1 MSHDPYAANSAADS
15 SHRFLFEQADIR
27 GEIVQLGSSLRDM
40 LAVHLYAP
48 GVQRLLGEFLAAA
61 TLLSTTLKFEG
72 RLILQARSSGQV
84 PLLMAECSS
93 DLQIR
98 GIARGAQLATSEDF
112 DQLLAEGTLAIT
124 VEPLQGKPY
133 QGIVPLS
140 RHSLAAS
147 LDAYFEQSEQLQ
159 TRLWLA
165 CDGQSA
171 AGLLLQQLPA
181 QVRRESQ
188 LREQQW
194 QHVCTLGETVT
205 PAELLQLP
213 PADLLYRLYHEDPVR
228 LFDPRPVAFQCSCS
242 LQRSRNALSAIAAAE
257 LEDILQEQGCIT
269 VDCEF
274 CNQQYRFERED
285 LADLLRTG
293 PAPTLH

>member
-1 MSHDPYAANSAADS
+1 M
-15 SHRFLFEQADIR
+15 
-27 GEIVQLGSSLRDM
+27 
-40 LAVHLYAP
+40 
-48 GVQRLLGEFLAAA
+48 
-61 TLLSTTLKFEG
+61 
-72 RLILQARSSGQV
+72 
-84 PLLMAECSS
+84 
-93 DLQIR
+93 
-98 GIARGAQLATSEDF
+98 
-112 DQLLAEGTLAIT
+112 
-124 VEPLQGKPY
+124 
-133 QGIVPLS
+133 PLS

-171 AGLLLQQLPA
+171 GGLLLQQLPA
-181 QVRRESQ
+181 QVSRDPQ

-205 PAELLQLP
+205 PSELLQLP
-213 PADLLYRLYHEDPVR
+213 LADLLYRLYHEDPVR
-228 LFDPRPVAFQCSCS
+228 LFDPRPVNFQCSCS
-242 LQRSRNALSAIAAAE
+242 LQRSRNALSAIASTE
-257 LEDILQEQGCIT
+257 LEDILREQGCIT

-285 LADLLRTG
+285 LTDLLQAG

>member
-1 MSHDPYAANSAADS
+1 MSHDPHAANTAADS
-15 SHRFLFEQADIR
+15 SRRFLFEQADIR
-27 GEIVQLGSSLRDM
+27 GEIVQLGTSLRDM

-98 GIARGAQLATSEDF
+98 GIARGAQLATSDDF

-124 VEPLQGKPY
+124 VEPLRGKTY

-181 QVRRESQ
+181 QFNRELQ

-205 PAELLQLP
+205 AAELLQLP
-213 PADLLYRLYHEDPVR
+213 PAGLLYRLYHEDPVR

-285 LADLLRTG
+285 LADLLRAG
-293 PAPTLH
+293 PGQTLH

>member
-1 MSHDPYAANSAADS
+1 MSDEEHAANPAADS
-15 SHRFLFEQADIR
+15 SRRFLFEQADIR
-27 GEIVQLGSSLRDM
+27 GEIAQLGTSLRDM
-40 LAVHLYAP
+40 LAVHQYAP

-72 RLILQARSSGQV
+72 RLILQARSGGQV

-112 DQLLAEGTLAIT
+112 DQLLAEGTLTIT
-124 VEPLQGKPY
+124 VEPLQGKRY

-147 LDAYFEQSEQLQ
+147 LDAYFEQSEQLH

-165 CDGQSA
+165 CDGQFA
-171 AGLLLQQLPA
+171 GGLLLQQLPA
-181 QVRRESQ
+181 QVSRDPQ
-188 LREQQW
+188 LRQQQW
-194 QHVCTLGETVT
+194 QHVCALGETVSPT
-205 PAELLQLP
+205 ELLQLSP
-213 PADLLYRLYHEDPVR
+213 EVLLYRLYHEDPVR
-228 LFDPRPVAFQCSCS
+228 LFEPRPIAFHCSCS
-242 LQRSRNALSAIAAAE
+242 LQRSRNALSAIATAE
-257 LEDILQEQGCIT
+257 MEDILREQGCIT

-285 LADLLRTG
+285 LADLLRAG

>member
-1 MSHDPYAANSAADS
+1 MSHDPHAADTAADS
-15 SHRFLFEQADIR
+15 SRRFLFEQADIR
-27 GEIVQLGSSLRDM
+27 GEIVQLGASLRDM

-61 TLLSTTLKFEG
+61 ALLSTTLKFEG

-124 VEPLQGKPY
+124 VEPLRGKTY

-140 RHSLAAS
+140 RHSLAGS

-181 QVRRESQ
+181 QVNRESQ

-205 PAELLQLP
+205 PAELLQLA
-213 PADLLYRLYHEDPVR
+213 PAGLLYRLYHEDPVR

-285 LADLLRTG
+285 LADLLRAG
-293 PAPTLH
+293 PGPTLH

>member
-1 MSHDPYAANSAADS
+1 MSHDSTNAVPAADS
-15 SHRFLFEQADIR
+15 SRRFLFEQADIR
-27 GEIVQLGSSLRDM
+27 GEIVQLDSSLREI
-40 LAVHLYAP
+40 LAVHQYAP

-72 RLILQARSSGQV
+72 RLILQARSGGQI

-93 DLQIR
+93 ELQIR
-98 GIARGAQLATSEDF
+98 GIARGAQLATAEDF

-124 VEPLQGKPY
+124 VEPLRGKRY

-165 CDGQSA
+165 CDSQSA
-171 AGLLLQQLPA
+171 SGLLLQQLPA
-181 QVRRESQ
+181 QLNRDPQ
-188 LREQQW
+188 LRQQQW

-205 PAELLQLP
+205 PGELLQLA

-242 LQRSRNALSAIAAAE
+242 LQRSRNALSAIAPAE
-257 LEDILQEQGCIT
+257 LEDILREQGSINM
-269 VDCEF
+269 DCEF

>member
-1 MSHDPYAANSAADS
+1 MSHDPHAANSATDS
-15 SHRFLFEQADIR
+15 SRRFLFEQADIR
-27 GEIVQLGSSLRDM
+27 GEIVQLDASLRDM

-84 PLLMAECSS
+84 PLLMAECNS

-98 GIARGAQLATSEDF
+98 GIARGAQLATSEEF

-124 VEPLQGKPY
+124 IEPLQGKRY

-140 RHSLAAS
+140 GHSLAAS

-165 CDGQSA
+165 CDGGSA

-181 QVRRESQ
+181 QISRESQ

-194 QHVCTLGETVT
+194 QHICTLGETVT
-205 PAELLQLP
+205 ADELLRLP
-213 PADLLYRLYHEDPVR
+213 PADLLYRLYHDDPVR
-228 LFDPRPVAFQCSCS
+228 LFDPRPVSFQCSCS
-242 LQRSRNALSAIAAAE
+242 LQRSRNALSAIAATE
-257 LEDILQEQGCIT
+257 LEDILNEQGCIT

-285 LADLLRTG
+285 LTDVLSADSG
-293 PAPTLH
+293 PTLH

>member
-1 MSHDPYAANSAADS
+1 MSHDPKAADTATDS
-15 SHRFLFEQADIR
+15 SRRFLFEQADIR
-27 GEIVQLGSSLRDM
+27 GEIVQLGTSLRDM
-40 LAVHLYAP
+40 LAIHLYAP

-72 RLILQARSSGQV
+72 RLILQARSNGQV

-124 VEPLQGKPY
+124 VEPLQGKRY

-147 LDAYFEQSEQLQ
+147 LLAYFEQSEQLQ

-181 QVRRESQ
+181 QVSRESQ

-194 QHVCTLGETVT
+194 QHVCALGETVT
-205 PAELLQLP
+205 PPELLELP

-228 LFDPRPVAFQCSCS
+228 LFDPRPIAFQCSCS

-257 LEDILQEQGCIT
+257 LEEILQEQGCIT

>member
-1 MSHDPYAANSAADS
+1 MSPETDAANPAADS
-15 SHRFLFEQADIR
+15 SRRFLFEQADIR
-27 GEIVQLGSSLRDM
+27 GEFVQLDTSLRDL
-40 LAVHLYAP
+40 LAVHQYAP

-72 RLILQARSSGQV
+72 RLVLQARSGGQV

-98 GIARGAQLATSEDF
+98 GIARGAQLATSQDF
-112 DQLLAEGTLAIT
+112 DQLLADGTLAIT
-124 VEPLQGKPY
+124 VEPLQGKSY

-165 CDGQSA
+165 CDGQA
-171 AGLLLQQLPA
+171 AGGLLLQQLPA
-181 QVRRESQ
+181 QVSPDPQ

-205 PAELLQLP
+205 PAELVQLH

-242 LQRSRNALSAIAAAE
+242 LQRSRNALSAIAPAE
-257 LEDILQEQGCIT
+257 LEDIIREQGCIT

-285 LADLLRTG
+285 LADLLTSAPG
-293 PAPTLH
+293 PTLH

>member
-1 MSHDPYAANSAADS
+1 MSHDPHAADTAADS
-15 SHRFLFEQADIR
+15 SCRFLFEQADIR
-27 GEIVQLGSSLRDM
+27 GEIVQLGTSLRDM

-72 RLILQARSSGQV
+72 RLILQARSNGQV

-93 DLQIR
+93 NLQIR
-98 GIARGAQLATSEDF
+98 GIARGGQLATSEDF

-124 VEPLQGKPY
+124 VEPLQGKRY

-181 QVRRESQ
+181 QVSRELQ

-194 QHVCTLGETVT
+194 QHVRTLGETVT

-228 LFDPRPVAFQCSCS
+228 LFDPRPVAFECSCS

-285 LADLLRTG
+285 LADLLHAG
-293 PAPTLH
+293 PGPTLH

>member
-1 MSHDPYAANSAADS
+1 MSADNHAANPAADS
-15 SHRFLFEQADIR
+15 SRRFLFEQADIR
-27 GEIVQLGSSLRDM
+27 GEIAQLGTSLRDM
-40 LAVHLYAP
+40 LAVHQYAP

-72 RLILQARSSGQV
+72 RLILQARSDGQV

-98 GIARGAQLATSEDF
+98 GIARGAQLATSGDF
-112 DQLLAEGTLAIT
+112 DQLLADGTLAIT
-124 VEPLQGKPY
+124 VEPLRGKRY

-147 LDAYFEQSEQLQ
+147 LDAYFEQSEQLH

-165 CDGQSA
+165 CDGRSA
-171 AGLLLQQLPA
+171 GGLLLQQLPA
-181 QVRRESQ
+181 QVSRDPQ

-205 PAELLQLP
+205 PTELLQLP

-228 LFDPRPVAFQCSCS
+228 LFDPRPLAFQCSCS
-242 LQRSRNALSAIAAAE
+242 RQRSRNALSAIASAE
-257 LEDILQEQGCIT
+257 LEDILREQGAIT

-285 LADLLRTG
+285 LADLLRAG

>member
-1 MSHDPYAANSAADS
+1 MSHDPHAAETAADS
-15 SHRFLFEQADIR
+15 SRRFLFEQADIR

-72 RLILQARSSGQV
+72 RLILQVRSSGQV

-124 VEPLQGKPY
+124 IEPMQGKRY

-140 RHSLAAS
+140 QHSLSAS

-181 QVRRESQ
+181 QVCRESQ
-188 LREQQW
+188 LRDQQW

-205 PAELLQLP
+205 ATELLQLP
-213 PADLLYRLYHEDPVR
+213 PADLVYRLYHEDPVR

-257 LEDILQEQGCIT
+257 LEDILQEQGYIT

-285 LADLLRTG
+285 LADLLRACSG
-293 PAPTLH
+293 PTLH

>member
-1 MSHDPYAANSAADS
+1 MNSDLHTTESAADS

-27 GEIVQLGSSLRDM
+27 GEIVQLGASLRDM

-72 RLILQARSSGQV
+72 RLILQARSSGQI

-98 GIARGAQLATSEDF
+98 GIARGAQTATSEEF

-124 VEPLQGKPY
+124 VEPLQGKRY

-140 RHSLAAS
+140 QHSLAAS

-165 CDGQSA
+165 CDGDSA
-171 AGLLLQQLPA
+171 AGLLLQQLPT
-181 QVRRESQ
+181 QISRESK

-194 QHVCTLGETVT
+194 QHVCTLGETLT
-205 PAELLQLP
+205 AGELLQLP
-213 PADLLYRLYHEDPVR
+213 AADLLYRLYHSDPVR
-228 LFDPRPVAFQCSCS
+228 LFEPRPVRFQCSCS

-257 LEDILQEQGCIT
+257 LEDILREQGCIT

-285 LADLLRTG
+285 LADVLSAGTG
-293 PAPTLH
+293 PTLH